1 MGEAEA
7 FLKHLEEAQGEAKAT
22 DEFGIISPR

>member
-1 MGEAEA
+1 MGEAVT
-7 FLKHLEEAQGEAKAT
+7 FLKHLEEAQGKAKVT